1 MTLVSDIK
9 KELSKRGR
17 ADLKLHISTAFVELE
32 DLSVENIVDFLISK
46 FPEKKIYVRN
56 IIKSAEDARLYNIRS

>member
-17 ADLKLHISTAFVELE
+17 ADLKLYISTAFVELE
-32 DLSVENIVDFLISK
+32 DHSPENVADFLISK
-46 FPEKKIYVRN
+46 YPEKKIYKRN
-56 IIKSAEDARLYNIRS
+56 IIKSNDARLYNIRS